1 MSDMDDVLEANASF
15 YHAFAERDMMAM
27 EALWARR
34 TPVACIH
41 PGWNPLSDRE
51 SVMESWRAILGNQ
64 AAPRI
69 RCANPSVFLLGGAA
83 FVQMRHVYQER
94 TRTIRQ
100 QDDDLRAQQAI
111 NDRLRRAETRQRP
124 GRRLA
129 IGGGGGGGG
138 EWVPAPGGTPPRR
151 DLCCGSGAVGAR
163 SPPRAGR

>member
-15 YHAFAERDMMAM
+15 YRAFAERDMMAM

-34 TPVACIH
+34 APVACIH

-83 FVQMRHVYQER
+83 FVLCHEALEQGLLVATNIFVREDGRWKMVHH
-94 TRTIRQ
+94 
-100 QDDDLRAQQAI
+100 QAGPT
-111 NDRLRRAETRQRP
+111 AEPPPETAP
-124 GRRLA
+124 
-129 IGGGGGGGG
+129 
-138 EWVPAPGGTPPRR
+138 VPPTS
-151 DLCCGSGAVGAR
+151 LH
-163 SPPRAGR
+163 